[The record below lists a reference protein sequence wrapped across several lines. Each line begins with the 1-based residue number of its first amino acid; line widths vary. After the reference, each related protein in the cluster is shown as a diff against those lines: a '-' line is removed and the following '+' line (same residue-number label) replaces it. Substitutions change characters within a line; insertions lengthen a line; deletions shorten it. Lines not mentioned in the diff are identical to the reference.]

1 MLSIVSR
8 VMQQV
13 HSLLIDP
20 MTSQRLERIRS
31 LIESAGSTYVSVQ
44 FTKKDG
50 SHRQLTFNPADHND
64 IKGTGDVS
72 KIDENI
78 FRVRD
83 NSKQQWRSF
92 DARRVISIKVRSTTT
107 EFND

>member
-72 KIDENI
+72 KVDENI

-92 DARRVISIKVRSTTT
+92 DARRVISIKVRGTTT

>member
-1 MLSIVSR
+1 
-8 VMQQV
+8 MQQV
-13 HSLLIDP
+13 HSLLTDP

-31 LIESAGSTYVSVQ
+31 LIASAGSTYVSVR

-72 KIDENI
+72 KVDENI

-83 NSKQQWRSF
+83 NKKQQWRSF
-92 DARRVISIKVRSTTT
+92 DARRVISIKVRGTTT

>member
-20 MTSQRLERIRS
+20 MTSQRLGRIRS

-50 SHRQLTFNPADHND
+50 SHRQVTVNPADHND

-72 KIDENI
+72 KVDENI

-92 DARRVISIKVRSTTT
+92 DARRVISIKVRGITT

>member
-13 HSLLIDP
+13 HSLLTDP
-20 MTSQRLERIRS
+20 MTSQRVERIRS

-64 IKGTGDVS
+64 IKGTGDVY
-72 KIDENI
+72 KVYENI

-83 NSKQQWRSF
+83 NEKQQWRSF
-92 DARRVISIKVRSTTT
+92 DARRVISIKVRGTTT

>member
-72 KIDENI
+72 KVDENI
-78 FRVRD
+78 LEFV
-83 NSKQQWRSF
+83 
-92 DARRVISIKVRSTTT
+92 TTPS
-107 EFND
+107 NNGDHSMHVV

>member
-1 MLSIVSR
+1 MS
-8 VMQQV
+8 
-13 HSLLIDP
+13 
-20 MTSQRLERIRS
+20 SQRVERIRS

-72 KIDENI
+72 KVDENI

-83 NSKQQWRSF
+83 NSKQAWRSF
-92 DARRVISIKVRSTTT
+92 DARRVISIKVRGTIT
-107 EFND
+107 EFNND